1 MSLIGVLLR
10 TMARETAFQE
20 PLRNYPQNMRV
31 EVSVC
36 VVLAERGVQ
45 SSTHLRTKL
54 LLVTKSRY
62 HS

>member
-1 MSLIGVLLR
+1 MSLISVLLR

-20 PLRNYPQNMRV
+20 PLRNYPKDLRV

-36 VVLAERGVQ
+36 VVLAERGMK
-45 SSTHLRTKL
+45 SITHLRTKL

>member
-1 MSLIGVLLR
+1 MSLISVLLR

-20 PLRNYPQNMRV
+20 PLRNYPKDLRV

-36 VVLAERGVQ
+36 VMLAERGMQ
-45 SSTHLRTKL
+45 SITHFCTKL